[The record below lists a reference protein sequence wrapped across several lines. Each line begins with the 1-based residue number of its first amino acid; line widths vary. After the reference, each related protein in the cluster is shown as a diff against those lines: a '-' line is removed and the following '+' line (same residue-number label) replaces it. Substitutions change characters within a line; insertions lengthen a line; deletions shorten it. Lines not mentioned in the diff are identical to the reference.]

1 MTLSE
6 QQIHDLIAQGEGIS
20 LEFKTCGQQLNRD
33 VYQSVCAFLNRHGG
47 LLLLGVQD
55 NGVISGIAPQALE
68 QIRKDFVTTV
78 NNPQKLT
85 PPVYLSMD
93 AATVDGKT
101 LLIIHVPESSQV
113 HRCNGRI
120 YDRNEDG
127 DFDITDSTT
136 QVAHLYLRK
145 QGSFSENKVYPW
157 IQPQDLRVDLI
168 ERCRRYVRINR
179 KNHPW
184 VNMDDAQ
191 LLNSAQLV
199 QVDPE
204 SRERGVTLAGVMLFG
219 TDSQILTVCPPHR
232 TDCLLRKVDV
242 DRYDDRD
249 LIRTNLLDSY
259 DRILAFIQK
268 HLPDPFYL
276 EGIERRSLRDA
287 IFREVTSNILIHRE
301 YSSGVPA
308 RLIIE
313 RGKVTTYNA
322 NRPHGFGLLDPAH
335 FVPYPKNPVLGAFFR
350 EIDRADELGSGMR
363 KMMLYGKKYGGAD
376 PQLIEGDVFRMVISV
391 PEFEL
396 AASPGRTRT
405 SPPES
410 GKAPNAGETE
420 YGQGQD
426 GTKTGLGWD
435 QDGTKAGAQWDQDET
450 KTGTVNDKE
459 TTEKPKWQ
467 PETVQREILK
477 HCLEPQ
483 GIVALMR
490 IFGRTNRTKFKTD
503 FLAPLLEQGLLE
515 RTIPDRPTSKNQKYR
530 TTEQGKKILHHEQ

>member
-6 QQIHDLIAQGEGIS
+6 QQIHDLIIQGEGIS

-47 LLLLGVQD
+47 ILLLGVQD

-68 QIRKDFVTTV
+68 QIHKDFVTTV

-85 PPVYLSMD
+85 PPAYLSID
-93 AATVDGKT
+93 VATVDGKT
-101 LLIIHVPESSQV
+101 LLIVHVPESSQV

-157 IQPQDLRVDLI
+157 IQPRDLRADLI

-184 VNMDDAQ
+184 VDMDDAQ

-204 SRERGVTLAGVMLFG
+204 SRKRGVTLAGVMLFG

-276 EGIERRSLRDA
+276 EGMERRSLRDA
-287 IFREVTSNILIHRE
+287 IFREVASNILIHRE
-301 YSSGVPA
+301 YSSGIPA

-322 NRPHGFGLLDPAH
+322 NRPHGFGLIDPAH

-391 PEFEL
+391 PEFEQT
-396 AASPGRTRT
+396 ASFGGAGT
-405 SPPES
+405 SPQKS
-410 GKAPNAGETE
+410 GRVPDEGGAK
-420 YGQGQD
+420 YGQGQGGTKIGPVWDQD

-435 QDGTKAGAQWDQDET
+435 QDEGKAGIARDR
-450 KTGTVNDKE
+450 E
-459 TTEKPKWQ
+459 TTGEPEWQ
-467 PETVQREILK
+467 PETIQREILK

-483 GIVALMR
+483 GIVTLMR

-530 TTEQGKKILHHEQ
+530 TTEQGKRRLRNEQ

>member
-1 MTLSE
+1 MMLSE

-20 LEFKTCGQQLNRD
+20 LEFKTCAQQLNRD

-47 LLLLGVQD
+47 FLLLGVQD
-55 NGVISGIAPQALE
+55 NGNISGIAPQAVE

-85 PPVYLSMD
+85 PPAYLSIE
-93 AATVDGKT
+93 TVTIHDKII
-101 LLIIHVPESSQV
+101 LLVHVPESSQV

-127 DFDITDSTT
+127 DLDITDSTT
-136 QVAHLYLRK
+136 LVAQLYLRK
-145 QGSFSENKVYPW
+145 DNNFSENRVYSW
-157 IQPQDLRVDLI
+157 IQPEDLRTDLI
-168 ERCRRYVRINR
+168 ERCRRHVRINR
-179 KNHPW
+179 KSHPW
-184 VNMDDAQ
+184 VDMDDVA
-191 LLNSAQLV
+191 LLKSAKLIRI
-199 QVDPE
+199 DPE
-204 SRERGVTLAGVMLFG
+204 TRKSGVTLAGVMLFG
-219 TDSQILTVCPPHR
+219 TDSLILDVCPPHR

-287 IFREVTSNILIHRE
+287 IFREMASNILIHRE
-301 YSSGVPA
+301 YASGVPA

-322 NRPHGFGLLDPAH
+322 NRPHGFGLIDPAH
-335 FVPYPKNPVLGAFFR
+335 FVPFPKNPVLAAFFR

-391 PEFEL
+391 PEFEQN
-396 AASPGRTRT
+396 GTRMG
-405 SPPES
+405 PRRDP
-410 GKAPNAGETE
+410 
-420 YGQGQD
+420 D
-426 GTKTGLGWD
+426 GTQTGPRWD
-435 QDGTKAGAQWDQDET
+435 PDGGMSGAYQSTNIEPTAEQYL
-450 KTGTVNDKE
+450 ND
-459 TTEKPKWQ
+459 TQ
-467 PETVQREILK
+467 LHILRF
-477 HCLEPQ
+477 CLQEQ
-483 GIVALMR
+483 GINALLECVE
-490 IFGRTNRTKFKTD
+490 RTNRTKFRRQILT
-503 FLAPLLEQGLLE
+503 PLLEQGLLE

>member
-6 QQIHDLIAQGEGIS
+6 QQIHELIAQGEGIS

-47 LLLLGVQD
+47 ILLLGVQD
-55 NGVISGIAPQALE
+55 NGVISGIASHALD

-85 PPVYLSMD
+85 PPAYLSMD

-101 LLIIHVPESSQV
+101 LLIVHVPESSQV

-157 IQPQDLRVDLI
+157 IQPQDLRADLI

-184 VNMDDAQ
+184 VDMDDGQ

-276 EGIERRSLRDA
+276 EGMERRSLRDA

-322 NRPHGFGLLDPAH
+322 SRPHGFGLIDPAH

-391 PEFEL
+391 PEFE
-396 AASPGRTRT
+396 
-405 SPPES
+405 
-410 GKAPNAGETE
+410 
-420 YGQGQD
+420 QD
-426 GTKTGLGWD
+426 GTRMGPGWD
-435 QDGTKAGAQWDQDET
+435 QDGTQKGPRRDPEGGMSGACQSPNAAPTAEQYL
-450 KTGTVNDKE
+450 ND
-459 TTEKPKWQ
+459 TQ
-467 PETVQREILK
+467 LHILRS
-477 HCLEPQ
+477 CLQEQ
-483 GIVALMR
+483 GINALLECAE
-490 IFGRTNRTKFKTD
+490 RTNRTKFRRQI
-503 FLAPLLEQGLLE
+503 LAPLLEQGLLE

-530 TTEQGKKILHHEQ
+530 TTEQGKRKLRHEQ